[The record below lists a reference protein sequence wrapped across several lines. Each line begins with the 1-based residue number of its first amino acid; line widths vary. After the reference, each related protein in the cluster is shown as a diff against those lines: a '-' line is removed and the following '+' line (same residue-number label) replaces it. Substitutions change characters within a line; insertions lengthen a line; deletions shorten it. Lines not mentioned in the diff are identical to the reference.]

1 MMFHIFMFLWVLN
14 FITYHSY
21 MVICGIFAEWYFADW
36 ADADENLKKRGDGEG
51 EMSLDP
57 LRSSAMRTNKFHLG
71 TVSYAALLVAIVQWC
86 DLMLTYF
93 EKKLVGEDPTL
104 AQKVILAVIHCL
116 LKCLACLIDR
126 INEHGIIITAIY
138 GWPLCAASTKG
149 LALVFQ
155 NVVRAAALD
164 MVSGYLTKIGQFTI
178 IAFNCGITVM
188 VCHLIYGNRVS
199 SLLVILLV
207 VALMTWAISW
217 QFLLIFDTGINTM
230 FICFLIDEE
239 NNKGGHMRA
248 SHRLQEIIGETKV
261 KKRDLED
268 KAKGHRGNL
277 VNEEQRSFWGKS
289 DEVDQNTAEKASEE
303 QKTAES

>member
-1 MMFHIFMFLWVLN
+1 
-14 FITYHSY
+14 
-21 MVICGIFAEWYFADW
+21 
-36 ADADENLKKRGDGEG
+36 
-51 EMSLDP
+51 
-57 LRSSAMRTNKFHLG
+57 
-71 TVSYAALLVAIVQWC
+71 
-86 DLMLTYF
+86 
-93 EKKLVGEDPTL
+93 
-104 AQKVILAVIHCL
+104 
-116 LKCLACLIDR
+116 
-126 INEHGIIITAIY
+126 
-138 GWPLCAASTKG
+138 
-149 LALVFQ
+149 
-155 NVVRAAALD
+155 